1 MGWVTQND
9 MESKQNNQT
18 NEPKQKLLKRITLS
32 YGLIDEY
39 NASLNTAAVY
49 SYMLC
54 KYMWFKSKDKE
65 FFESQPEIVKGS
77 RVSLT
82 VLKASI
88 KFLVEKGLITI
99 KKRKAQNFTLNVYTV
114 VDRYGIYEWI
124 RKSKKAKNQTKIED
138 FHEEFDSCPF

>member
-1 MGWVTQND
+1 MAL
-9 MESKQNNQT
+9 QNNPTIQT
-18 NEPKQKLLKRITLS
+18 NESKPKLLNRITLS

-39 NASLNTAAVY
+39 NASLNTAVVY

-82 VLKASI
+82 VLKAAI
-88 KFLVEKGLITI
+88 KYLVEIKLITI

-114 VDRYGIYEWI
+114 VDRYGIYDWV
-124 RKSKKAKNQTKIED
+124 KTDKKAKKHTKIED
-138 FHEEFDSCPF
+138 FQEEVDSCPF

>member
-1 MGWVTQND
+1 MAL
-9 MESKQNNQT
+9 QNNQT
-18 NEPKQKLLKRITLS
+18 IQTNESKPKLLNRITLS

-39 NASLNTAAVY
+39 NASLNTAVVY

-114 VDRYGIYEWI
+114 VDRYGIYEWLK
-124 RKSKKAKNQTKIED
+124 KSKKIKNYTKIED
-138 FHEEFDSCPF
+138 FQEEFDSCPF